1 MCQKED
7 NDSIDVNENDEEEA
21 EEVKED
27 PIEK

>member
-1 MCQKED
+1 VCQKED